1 MRTIKSII
9 TSLTIASMAM
19 VTSCVKTDVDS
30 FSESTLSHSLYV
42 TANIV
47 DNSSRVSMEA
57 TTDAESTK
65 VHLAWEPSGE
75 TFDVI
80 DANNVVVA
88 QFSQTADTEDE
99 DNKFQGTLTSYG
111 ETVKDNNAEYT
122 IVYPS
127 AAALNLSE
135 QNGTLDGS
143 KVRMCGTYSGALTDM
158 QDVSFSS
165 HKTAI
170 IKLHFTKNGDLISN
184 NQISKV
190 VVQGLVNQIVF
201 SDNVQSAGDITITT
215 SAQNDIYLNVPA
227 TDITPITFKTTV
239 GDITYRGTLT
249 PKKDIET
256 GRLYEAAV
264 NFVVYTPDTVSE
276 QPAGDGSPANPYII
290 STPQH
295 LKWVVNNGADG
306 DDNYYELNSD
316 INIETTSENPWTYC
330 NNLGAM
336 FQGHFKGNNHTI
348 SGKIVA
354 DANSAYAGF
363 IGCNVGAISYLK
375 VDAQVIGSGT
385 LNQLPGTPYYISATG
400 SIVGLNYGG
409 EISDCTSEGEVTS
422 KDVGRQAGA
431 IVGVGGIVGGSL
443 GGNIYD
449 SNSSATVIGA
459 NMDVC
464 PSGKSAAG
472 GIAGVVTA
480 GTVYNCSNTGSVT
493 AGVVAGEAGPDVDGG
508 EGLVAG
514 IVGFGARL
522 SQYSNIVISYC
533 NNSGAVSGV
542 TQETG
547 DRFYYA
553 AGIVAMMDDI
563 FLVTPEQPMDGASKI
578 DHCINQG
585 PIFSGDVTNQDK
597 GSIRIGGIAAAIWLV
612 DISDCTNNGTIT
624 AGRAPVTVHVAGI
637 VGRTDSD
644 NDPMYYFIQ
653 NVSRYANGIPP
664 TIQNCKNNGT
674 ILGSE
679 SARYL
684 YIGGIIGETTDG
696 YDIIKGNINKG
707 AINARGTAMM
717 LDCHLGGIVG
727 MNNSGMAR
735 IFDCI
740 NEGNL
745 TAPMR
750 VGQRAYIGGI
760 SGRNTGVAPEDYVT
774 PTPEKVDKIYDCRN
788 EGEIIIPAGQ
798 ILEKEVYNA
807 QQFVGGVVG
816 YIDIYNDDD
825 YDDDDYRYN
834 PQVCSCCTDTNAN
847 NLTKGYALIGNNEPM
862 TQKCDECTSDI
873 HATI

>member
-19 VTSCVKTDVDS
+19 ATSCVKTDIDS
-30 FSESTLSHSLYV
+30 ISESTLSPTLYV
-42 TANIV
+42 TANIA
-47 DNSSRVSMEA
+47 DHSTRVSMEA
-57 TTDAESTK
+57 ITEDGSTK

-88 QFSQTADTEDE
+88 QFAQTADTGDAV
-99 DNKFQGTLTSYG
+99 NKFQGALTSYG
-111 ETVKDNNAEYT
+111 ESVKDDNSEYT

-158 QDVSFSS
+158 QDVNFSS
-165 HKTAI
+165 HMTSI
-170 IKLHFTKNGDLISN
+170 IKLHFTKNGEDIDN

-264 NFVVYTPDTVSE
+264 NFVVYTSDTVAE
-276 QPAGDGSPANPYII
+276 EPAGNGSIATPYII

-295 LKWVVNNGADG
+295 LKWFVESNNGANSAG
-306 DDNYYELNSD
+306 KYYELNSD
-316 INIETTSENPWTYC
+316 INIETTSEEPWTYC
-330 NNLGAM
+330 GNLGEM
-336 FQGHFKGNNHTI
+336 FQGNFKGNNHTI

-354 DANSAYAGF
+354 HPDSAYIGF
-363 IGCNVGAISYLK
+363 VGCNMGLISYLK

-385 LNQLPGTPYYISATG
+385 LNQLPDTPYYISATG

-409 EISDCTSEGEVTS
+409 VISDCTSEGEVTS
-422 KDVGRQAGA
+422 KDVGDQEYA

-459 NMDVC
+459 DMGYC

-493 AGVVAGEAGPDVDGG
+493 AGVVGYG

-522 SQYSNIVISYC
+522 SPGNIVISYC

-542 TQETG
+542 TQTG

-553 AGIVAMMDDI
+553 AGIVAMLDDI
-563 FLVTPEQPMDGASKI
+563 LWVTPEQPIDGASKI

-585 PIFSGDVTNQDK
+585 PIFSGDIISQST
-597 GSIRIGGIAAAIWLV
+597 GGIRIGGIAAAIWLV
-612 DISDCTNNGTIT
+612 DISDCTNNSTIT
-624 AGRAPVTVHVAGI
+624 AGNAPMAVHVAGI
-637 VGRTDSD
+637 VGRVDSD
-644 NDPMYYFIQ
+644 NDPAYDFMQ
-653 NVSRYANGIPP
+653 NLSPYANGTPP

-679 SARYL
+679 SASYL

-696 YDIIKGNINKG
+696 YDMIKGNINKG
-707 AINARGTAMM
+707 AVNARGTDKIAT
-717 LDCHLGGIVG
+717 CHLGGIVG
-727 MNNSGMAR
+727 RNHSGMAR

-745 TAPMR
+745 TAPMYVR
-750 VGQRAYIGGI
+750 DWSYIGGI
-760 SGRNTGVAPEDYVT
+760 SGMNAGVAHNKINSFDLST
-774 PTPEKVDKIYDCRN
+774 VDEIYDCIN
-788 EGEIIIPAGQ
+788 DGEIIIPEGQ
-798 ILEKEVYNA
+798 VLNNNA

-816 YIDIYNDDD
+816 YNIEHT
-825 YDDDDYRYN
+825 
-834 PQVCSCCTDTNAN
+834 VCRDCDDTNAN
-847 NLTKGYALIGNNEPM
+847 NETKGYALIGYDENNPP
-862 TQKCDECTSDI
+862 T
-873 HATI
+873 